1 MPARGGMCEP
11 RVLCGGPTVC
21 QTLARILFRLPSRPQ
36 GGRKE
41 PQEQVGK
48 LRCGEEGCAQG
59 QTQAL
64 PCAPVSF
71 ARQASPAPGPPSDY
85 VGLGVSG
92 CGSPPTASPPPPTP
106 GRLSSLGGVWLGGGG
121 GPSNFLLP
129 LLPGHWPFKAA
140 GARACPGVTPRGG
153 CGQEQGAHSAAAA
166 TSGQPTGWPGWEA
179 GRRLAKAG
187 TRGGQSKRQALGE
200 RQRKRDREPTPGLLA
215 APPPWFS
222 WIGRLRL
229 TQPPAR
235 RQPPKVLLDP
245 AEPGVHSLA
254 PKSCNPKGR
263 IPGHSGEVPDTPQM
277 APSQGTVVGP
287 QIFQT

>member
-1 MPARGGMCEP
+1 MAVPPQPPHLPPPPGGSVP
-11 RVLCGGPTVC
+11 W
-21 QTLARILFRLPSRPQ
+21 
-36 GGRKE
+36 
-41 PQEQVGK
+41 
-48 LRCGEEGCAQG
+48 EGC
-59 QTQAL
+59 
-64 PCAPVSF
+64 
-71 ARQASPAPGPPSDY
+71 
-85 VGLGVSG
+85 GLGVEAAPLPFSF
-92 CGSPPTASPPPPTP
+92 
-106 GRLSSLGGVWLGGGG
+106 LFSLGT
-121 GPSNFLLP
+121 GPLRQQ
-129 LLPGHWPFKAA
+129 A
-140 GARACPGVTPRGG
+140 ARACPGVTPRGG

>member
-1 MPARGGMCEP
+1 MPKVRPKPYRAP
-11 RVLCGGPTVC
+11 LS
-21 QTLARILFRLPSRPQ
+21 PSPGRP
-36 GGRKE
+36 
-41 PQEQVGK
+41 PQP
-48 LRCGEEGCAQG
+48 
-59 QTQAL
+59 QAL
-64 PCAPVSF
+64 RLTTWAWGC
-71 ARQASPAPGPPSDY
+71 
-85 VGLGVSG
+85 LGVAV
-92 CGSPPTASPPPPTP
+92 PPTASPPPPTP

-121 GPSNFLLP
+121 GPSPFSFLFSLGTGP
-129 LLPGHWPFKAA
+129 LRQQA
-140 GARACPGVTPRGG
+140 ARACPGVTPRGG

-200 RQRKRDREPTPGLLA
+200 RQRQRDTETPGLLA

-254 PKSCNPKGR
+254 PKSYNPKGR
-263 IPGHSGEVPDTPQM
+263 ILGHSGEVPDTPQM